1 MNQRIFSLA
10 VAAALSLASAPAVE
24 TRTWSQNE
32 QADYEKAIL
41 KGVSLRSDGR
51 LALAPA
57 VTELF
62 DASTPYLWAIVRDSK
77 GTIYAAGGGTG
88 GSSVKIFRL
97 GADGK
102 GTAFAELEGLEI
114 HALAVDKQ
122 DRLYAATLP
131 DGKVW
136 RIGADGKPAVFYD
149 PKARYI
155 WALTFNAQGELFV
168 ATGDQGEIHRVRPDG
183 TGTIFFKLDEAHA
196 RAMAVDTK
204 GNLVVGTE
212 PGGVILR
219 VAPNGTGFVLYQ
231 TSKREVTAITALA
244 DGRVV
249 IAAVGNKGA
258 LSAPLILAPPPA
270 PAPPAGQAAGQAPR
284 PAAPAA
290 PQLLPT
296 AMVQGGSE
304 VIELDADGAPRKW
317 WSHPQDV
324 VYALAVDGQGKVI
337 LGAGGKGSLYRL
349 ESPVLSTLLVNTPA
363 TQVTGLAGGGS
374 AGLFAATGNAGKV
387 FAIGPGLEK
396 RGTIESDVFDAG
408 AFSYWGRLNDNA
420 TLAGGA
426 IRFET
431 RSGNLDRPQKNWS
444 AWAPLKDGRLTSP
457 PARFLQWKATF
468 TPAAAAGSAAPELGG
483 VDIAWMAKNVAPR
496 VEEVQATP
504 ANYRFPQNSITLNLT
519 PSITLPPLGKSRRN
533 TAPSLSLDSGSSSS
547 MSYAK
552 GTGGARWLAADDNGD
567 ELTYKVEIKGA
578 AENTWK
584 LIKERVKE
592 KQINFDLTTYPD
604 GEYLLRVTAS
614 DQPGNP
620 PAQALETAA
629 QSSSFLI
636 DNTPPVIED
645 LSAQPAGGRVQLRFK
660 AKDALN
666 WISKAEY
673 SINGVEWLTLEPSTK
688 LSDSRE
694 LTYDLLFDRPQPG
707 ELTIAVRVSDEFD
720 NQATAKIVVR

>member
-1 MNQRIFSLA
+1 MNQRLFPFA
-10 VAAALSLASAPAVE
+10 VAAALSLATAWAVE

-62 DASTPYLWAIVRDSK
+62 DAATPYLWAIARDSK
-77 GTIYAAGGGTG
+77 GTLYAAGGGTG
-88 GSSVKIFRL
+88 GSTVKIFRA
-97 GADGK
+97 GADRK
-102 GTAFAELEGLEI
+102 GTPWAELEGLEI
-114 HALAVDKQ
+114 HALAIDKQ
-122 DRLYAATLP
+122 DRVYAATLP

-136 RIGADGKPAVFYD
+136 RIGADAKPTVFYD

-155 WALTFNAQGELFV
+155 WALAFNGQGDLFV

-183 TGTIFFKLDEAHA
+183 QGTVFFKLDEAHA
-196 RAMAVDTK
+196 RAMAFDTK

-231 TSKREVTAITALA
+231 TAKREVTALVAAT
-244 DGRVV
+244 DGRV
-249 IAAVGNKGA
+249 IAAAVGNKGA
-258 LSAPLILAPPPA
+258 LSAPMVLALQPAPPP
-270 PAPPAGQAAGQAPR
+270 PPGPAAGQAPR
-284 PAAPAA
+284 PAAPA
-290 PQLLPT
+290 PLPLGPP
-296 AMVQGGSE
+296 AAQVQGGSD
-304 VIELDADGAPRKW
+304 VIELDADGAPRKL
-317 WSHPQDV
+317 WSHPQEV
-324 VYALAVDGQGKVI
+324 VYALALDAQGKVI
-337 LGAGGKGSLYRL
+337 LGAGNKGNIYRL
-349 ESPVLSTLLVNTPA
+349 DSAVLSTLLTATPA
-363 TQVTGLAGGGS
+363 TQVTGFAGGS
-374 AGLFAATGNAGKV
+374 DGLFATTGNVGKV

-396 RGTIESDVFDAG
+396 QGTVESDVFDAG
-408 AFSYWGRLNDNA
+408 TFSYWGRLNDDVSLGSG
-420 TLAGGA
+420 T

-468 TPAAAAGSAAPELGG
+468 SPGPSAGGAAPELGG
-483 VDIAWMAKNVAPR
+483 VDIAWMAKNLAPR
-496 VEEVQATP
+496 VEQVEATP

-519 PSITLPPLGKSRRN
+519 PSITLAPLGKTRRSS
-533 TAPSLSLDSGSSSS
+533 APSLSLDTGSSSS

-567 ELTYKVEIKGA
+567 ALNFKVEIKGV
-578 AENTWK
+578 AESTWK
-584 LIKERVKE
+584 LIKDRVRE
-592 KQINFDLTTYPD
+592 KQVNFDLTAYPD
-604 GEYLLRVTAS
+604 GEYFIRVTAN
-614 DQPGNP
+614 DQPDNP
-620 PAQALETAA
+620 PAQALEAAA
-629 QSSSFLI
+629 QSPSFLI

-645 LSAQPAGGRVQLRFK
+645 LAAQPAGGRVQLRFK

-673 SINGVEWLTLEPSTK
+673 SINGVEWLTIEPATK

-694 LTYDLLFDRPQPG
+694 LAYDLLLDRPQPG
-707 ELTIAVRVSDEFD
+707 ELTIAVRVTDEFD

>member
-1 MNQRIFSLA
+1 MNQRILSLA
-10 VAAALSLASAPAVE
+10 AAAALSLASAVAVE

-62 DASTPYLWAIVRDSK
+62 DAGTPYLWAIVRDSK
-77 GTIYAAGGGTG
+77 GMLYAAGGGTG
-88 GSSVKIFRL
+88 GSTVKIFRL

-102 GTAFAELEGLEI
+102 STAFAELEGLEI
-114 HALAVDKQ
+114 HALALDKQ

-155 WALTFNAQGELFV
+155 WALAFNAAGDLFV
-168 ATGDQGEIHRVRPDG
+168 ATGDQGEVHRVRPDG
-183 TGTIFFKLDEAHA
+183 QGTVFFKLDEAHA
-196 RAMAVDTK
+196 RAMAFDTK

-219 VAPNGTGFVLYQ
+219 VAPNGQGFVLYQ
-231 TSKREVTAITALA
+231 TSKREVTAIAALA

-249 IAAVGNKGA
+249 VAAAGNKGA
-258 LSAPLILAPPPA
+258 LSSPMVLALPPA

-284 PAAPAA
+284 PAAPA
-290 PQLLPT
+290 PQLPPVAL
-296 AMVQGGSE
+296 VQGGSE
-304 VIELDADGAPRKW
+304 VIELDADGAPRKL
-317 WSHPQDV
+317 WSHAQEV
-324 VYALAVDGQGKVI
+324 VYALAVDAQGKVI
-337 LGAGGKGSLYRL
+337 LGAGNKGSIYRV
-349 ESPVLSTLLVNTPA
+349 ETPVLSTLLVNTPS
-363 TQVTGLAGGGS
+363 TQVTGFAGGGS
-374 AGLFAATGNAGKV
+374 TGLFAATGNAGKV

-396 RGTIESDVFDAG
+396 RGTVESDVFDAG
-408 AFSYWGRLNDNA
+408 TFSYWGRLNDDA
-420 TLAGGA
+420 TLAGGT

-468 TPAAAAGSAAPELGG
+468 TPAAAPGSAAPELSG
-483 VDIAWMAKNVAPR
+483 VDIAWMAKNLAPR

-519 PSITLPPLGKSRRN
+519 PSITLPPLGKTRRSS
-533 TAPSLSLDSGSSSS
+533 APSLSLDSGSSSS

-567 ELTYKVEIKGA
+567 ELNYKVEIKGV
-578 AENTWK
+578 AESTWK
-584 LIKERVKE
+584 LVKERVKE

-604 GEYLLRVTAS
+604 GEYLVRVTAS
-614 DQPGNP
+614 DQPSNP
-620 PAQALETAA
+620 PVQALEAVA
-629 QSSSFLI
+629 VSPSFLI

-694 LTYDLLFDRPQPG
+694 LSYDLLLDRPQPG